1 MDGSNTV
8 VQFADVGFVRERR
21 PILTE
26 VTWEVRRGER
36 WIVLGPNGAGK
47 STLLRLAST
56 YELPSDGRVWVLG
69 RRIGGVDLRA
79 VRPHIGYVSASL
91 ARAVAERTTA
101 LDAVVTGKDAALR
114 RWRQQY
120 TDEDWERATRL
131 LEELGCGHLVGAWFS
146 TLSEGERQRVQ
157 IARSLMGE
165 PQLLLLD
172 EPTAGLDLAGR
183 EQLVSALSR
192 LASDFS
198 LRGIVFVTHHVEEIP
213 LGFTHALLLRAG
225 RILEA
230 GPLAKVMTSSRL
242 SACFGLPITLERL
255 EGRYMAVAR
264 ETPRRQGH
272 TTITV

>member
-1 MDGSNTV
+1 MDGTSTV
-8 VQFADVGFVRERR
+8 VQFADVQFVREQR
-21 PILTE
+21 PILMDIS
-26 VTWEVRRGER
+26 WKVRPGER

-56 YELPSDGRVWVLG
+56 YELPTDGRVWVLG
-69 RRIGGVDLRA
+69 RRVGGVDLRE

-91 ARAVAERTTA
+91 ARAVAERSTA

-120 TDEDWERATRL
+120 TDGDWRMATRL
-131 LEELGCGHLVGAWFS
+131 LEEFGCGHLLGAWFS

-157 IARSLMGE
+157 IARSLMRE

-198 LRGIVFVTHHVEEIP
+198 LPGIVFVTHHVEEIP
-213 LGFTHALLLRAG
+213 PGFTHALLLRAG
-225 RILEA
+225 PMLEA
-230 GPLAKVMTSSRL
+230 GPLAEVMTSTCL
-242 SACFGLPITLERL
+242 SACFDLPITLERL

-264 ETPRRQGH
+264 ETPRPQGR